1 MKKDNVGRGCKK
13 KPVKKEWIE
22 DIVRNTLTDF
32 LDDTEN
38 LANLAV
44 DLAEY
49 YKKEYDDNGYLSGLE
64 NELKETEKSLEN
76 VIKAVMAGASGET
89 INKQLNELED
99 RKKGLNDAIDT
110 ERSKQNM
117 IKDEQGIQAYFDQFS
132 KSDLLDPEQRDLV
145 LGYFV
150 DKIYIYDD
158 RLVITGTLNHD
169 GSRDPD
175 IKIQL
180 DKGCGKKVRLSRPV
194 LH

>member
-89 INKQLNELED
+89 INKQHYSAKL
-99 RKKGLNDAIDT
+99 RT
-110 ERSKQNM
+110 
-117 IKDEQGIQAYFDQFS
+117 
-132 KSDLLDPEQRDLV
+132 PEVKVFRGGFALV
-145 LGYFV
+145 YE
-150 DKIYIYDD
+150 I
-158 RLVITGTLNHD
+158 
-169 GSRDPD
+169 GSR
-175 IKIQL
+175 
-180 DKGCGKKVRLSRPV
+180 
-194 LH
+194 